1 MKILIIN
8 GPNLNL
14 LGKRDKNN
22 YGSFTLKQLNDKIK
36 KWYKDISFDFYQ
48 SNIEGKLID
57 KLQEYKKYDGI
68 VINPGAFTHYSIAIR
83 DCIEV
88 IDKPIIEVH
97 LSNVYNREK
106 FREKSVIS
114 PVCDGKI
121 SGLKADSYLLA
132 IDYIRRKND

>member
-1 MKILIIN
+1 MKILIVN

-36 KWYKDISFDFYQ
+36 RWYKDINFDFYQ

-57 KLQEYKKYDGI
+57 KLQTYKNYDGI

>member
-1 MKILIIN
+1 MKILIVN

-22 YGSFTLKQLNDKIK
+22 YGSFTLKELNDKIE
-36 KWYKDISFDFYQ
+36 KWYKNISFDFYQ
-48 SNIEGKLID
+48 SNIEGKIID
-57 KLQEYKKYDGI
+57 KLQTYKNYDGI
-68 VINPGAFTHYSIAIR
+68 VINSGAFTHYSIAIR
-83 DCIEV
+83 DCLEV
-88 IDKPIIEVH
+88 IDIPVIEVH

-121 SGLKADSYLLA
+121 SGLKSDSYLLA